1 MAGKTSCPTVAH
13 RLPGPA
19 RRASYDAAVAVLP
32 ASVRV
37 ALWASAAFAGRV
49 PVDDVADRA
58 MPDLDHCTGLTDR
71 LSLWRDLGEQVLLV
85 ALPRPGDLTG
95 MPGGSSE
102 MVTAAVDAEE
112 IVFVP
117 GVGGALV
124 PSIEEFGP
132 AGDRGWQAAWIA
144 YDADPVPTH
153 VVQAVAL
160 PDVELAL
167 RREAAELTGRLAA
180 TSTAP
185 MAADG
190 LERLARRAVS
200 QDWGVPEGLPPR
212 AIRVIELAGSLTS
225 LAEIGLDGR
234 LQSIDSSGTLQ
245 RERILQE
252 LHDRA
257 AHALVAA
264 TNVASMHLAGWR

>member
-1 MAGKTSCPTVAH
+1 M
-13 RLPGPA
+13 
-19 RRASYDAAVAVLP
+19 AVLP

-49 PVDDVADRA
+49 PVEDVADRA

-71 LSLWRDLGEQVLLV
+71 LGLWRDLGEQVLLV

-95 MPGGSSE
+95 MPAGPPE
-102 MVTAAVDAEE
+102 MVTAALDAEE
-112 IVFVP
+112 LVFVP

-124 PSIEEFGP
+124 PTIEEFGP
-132 AGDRGWQAAWIA
+132 PGDRGWQARWTG
-144 YDADPVPTH
+144 YDADPVPSH

-167 RREAAELTGRLAA
+167 RRAAADLTGRLAE
-180 TSTAP
+180 TSGAP
-185 MAADG
+185 LAGEG
-190 LERLARRAVS
+190 LERLARRTVA
-200 QDWGVPEGLPPR
+200 QDWGVPEGLPSR
-212 AIRVIELAGSLTS
+212 AVRVIELAGSLTS

-234 LQSIDSSGTLQ
+234 LQSVDSSTTLQ

-257 AHALVAA
+257 AQALVAA
-264 TNVASMHLAGWR
+264 TNVAALHLAGWR